1 MRAHEIYGEHS
12 ISRRR
17 GKDNEQWTI
26 YARWKAVCR
35 FMISVHNMLTQECVQ
50 AASCSKKFSVDR
62 GRIIESVQISRSI
75 LVMIGR

>member
-1 MRAHEIYGEHS
+1 
-12 ISRRR
+12 
-17 GKDNEQWTI
+17 
-26 YARWKAVCR
+26 
-35 FMISVHNMLTQECVQ
+35 MISVHNMLTQECVQ